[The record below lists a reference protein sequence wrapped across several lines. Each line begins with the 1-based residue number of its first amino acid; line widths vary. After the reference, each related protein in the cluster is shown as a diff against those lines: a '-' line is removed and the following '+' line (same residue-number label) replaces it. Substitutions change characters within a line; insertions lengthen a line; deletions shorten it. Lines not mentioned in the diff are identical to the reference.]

1 MEILF
6 TAAIWLVLCL
16 LIASAGSKRKIGWGL
31 SFAASLF
38 LSPLVGLALVLLSD
52 KKANGPQRWK
62 QYEEDAKRAELK
74 GNTKEAVEGYCDA
87 IYYLEN
93 DYPNLSTRE
102 QEMREK
108 ALERLR
114 AERERLQAQVG

>member
-16 LIASAGSKRKIGWGL
+16 LIASAGGKRKIGWGL

-38 LSPLVGLALVLLSD
+38 LSPLVGLVLVLLSD

-62 QYEEDAKRAELK
+62 QYEENARRAELK
-74 GNTKEAVEGYCDA
+74 GNTREAVEGYCDA

-93 DYPNLSTRE
+93 DYPNLSKRE
-102 QEMREK
+102 LEMREK